1 MKLSDFK
8 GVFKT
13 QVVEFISATNIDKD
27 YYVIRL
33 KKPSDLMWRSGEHAI
48 FSLPGSKVEGK
59 KWRAFSIASTPKEDE
74 MLIGTRTGKE
84 VSSFK
89 KHFINMKKGELV
101 KLRGPFGWFT
111 EQDKNSPVI
120 FIGLG
125 VGVTPFRALLKSF
138 DQQENRN
145 LEFIYSS
152 SNVFLFKDEIN
163 KIVEQ
168 NDKFNMFYTRTIE
181 ETNDAISESARKYV
195 NKAFYYIGGSQKAIK
210 SITKLL
216 KMNGIKSKK
225 IINDPFLGY

>member
-1 MKLSDFK
+1 MRLSDFK
-8 GVFKT
+8 GIFKT
-13 QVVEFISATNIDKD
+13 SKVEFISAVNIDED
-27 YYVIRL
+27 YYVISL
-33 KKPSDLMWRSGEHAI
+33 KKPECLMWRPGEHAI
-48 FSLPGSKVEGK
+48 FTLPGNKVAGK
-59 KWRAFSIASTPKEDE
+59 KYRAFSIASTPEEDVI
-74 MLIGTRTGKE
+74 LLGTRTGKD

-89 KHFINMKKGELV
+89 QNLINMKQGELV

-111 EQDKNSPVI
+111 LQDSNSPVV